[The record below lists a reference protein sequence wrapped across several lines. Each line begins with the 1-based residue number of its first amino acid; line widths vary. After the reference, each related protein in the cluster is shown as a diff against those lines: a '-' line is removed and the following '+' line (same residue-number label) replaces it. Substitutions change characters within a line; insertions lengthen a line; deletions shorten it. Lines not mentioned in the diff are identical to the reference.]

1 MTKSLLSRAGLATV
15 AGAVGVSLVL
25 AACSS
30 SSSSTPDN
38 NASSGGN
45 TDPIKVGILW
55 SKTGPAAPGYLNSTK
70 GAEARIKTFND
81 AGGIG
86 GRKIE
91 LVEADDASN
100 VDGALAGIKKLI
112 DQENVFAI
120 INDSPFFAGAYRYT
134 VQKGVPVF
142 SGAFDGP
149 EWADPANKN
158 LFSYYGAG
166 PQPAPATTN
175 LGELLKAK
183 GGTAL
188 GTVGYGQSQSSTL
201 AAQVAGVSATTA
213 GLTAPYINTS
223 VPFGGVDFGAI
234 TLAMKDKGVDSVYL
248 PLNINSSTALLASAK
263 QNGLTFKVAVV
274 AAGYGSALLADPP
287 SLAANEGSFFGT
299 AIAPFELETEATKAV
314 QAALTAVGF
323 PGDPDFQVA
332 TSYMGTDLLI
342 FGLNRNGDP
351 NVSQEDFITSTR
363 AITDYDGAG
372 VIGDPTKLIDLSQQP
387 NAEAPPGWCGY
398 YVQLVGGKF
407 TTVPDASPQCGTTIS

>member
-1 MTKSLLSRAGLATV
+1 MKKSLLSRAGLATV

-45 TDPIKVGILW
+45 TDPIKVGILF
-55 SKTGPAAPGYLNSTK
+55 SKTGPSAPGSLNSST
-70 GAEARIKTFND
+70 GAEARIKVFND
-81 AGGIG
+81 AGGLG

-91 LVEADDASN
+91 LVEADDASS
-100 VDGALAGIKKLI
+100 VDGALAGVKKLI

-134 VQKGVPVF
+134 VQKGVPTF
-142 SGAFDGP
+142 SGSFDGP

-166 PQPAPATTN
+166 PQPAPATTV
-175 LGELLKAK
+175 LGEFVKSK

-188 GTVGYGQSQSSTL
+188 GALGYGQSQSSSL

-223 VPFGGVDFGAI
+223 IPFGGVDFNAI
-234 TLAMKDKGVDSVYL
+234 ALAMKDKGVDSVYL
-248 PLNINSSTALLASAK
+248 PLIISSSTAMLAAAK
-263 QNGLTFKVAVV
+263 QANLDLKVPVV
-274 AAGYGSALLADPP
+274 AAGYGSALLADKGAV
-287 SLAANEGSFFGT
+287 AANEGAYFGT
-299 AIAPFELETEATKAV
+299 AIAPFELQTEATKKV

-332 TSYMGTDLLI
+332 TAYMGADLLI
-342 FGLNRNGDP
+342 FGLNRKNDP

-372 VIGDPTKLIDLSQQP
+372 VVGDPTKPIDLSQQP

-398 YVQLVGGKF
+398 YVQLKGGQF
-407 TTVPDASPQCGTTIS
+407 VTVPDSSPRCGTTIS